1 MLKNHSA
8 FVKQLTAGLDCL
20 LILIAFYTSYY
31 LISQVQEFISFINYT
46 MSYWVMLVGFTFFYL
61 YFAETRSLFSIL
73 QFSWMNR
80 LLLRTVKVF
89 CYAGALGA
97 ALLYLM
103 PTHNVNPRI
112 YISFVAYSFLLIS
125 CEKIII
131 KIISTRLRS
140 DGLKT
145 TPIMVMGRGRAA
157 AQICQEI
164 YNHPEWGLRIVC
176 KMDISTS
183 VKEFENTVKNSYVEE
198 IFFCFPRRIS
208 SINFTVDPYIK
219 ACEEMGRPA
228 RVFFNMPSV
237 TNFARWD
244 YHQFMGRPT
253 LLSHTIEFDPDQ
265 LIFKRIFDVAGA
277 AFGILLMLILYPPL
291 AILIKMTSRGPV
303 FFKQV
308 RIGKN
313 GKYFVMHKFRSMH
326 CNAEVKKDE
335 LTDKNECK
343 GAIFKMKDDP
353 RVTFI
358 GKIIR
363 KFSIDEIPQFIDVL
377 KGEMSLVGT
386 RPPTTEE
393 IEKYQKWHHRRIS
406 IKPGM
411 TGLWQVSGRNKITD
425 FDEIAKLD
433 LKYIDNWSIWFDI
446 KIICKT
452 IFVIF
457 KRDSAY

>member
-8 FVKQLTAGLDCL
+8 FIKQLTAGLDCL

-31 LISQVQEFISFINYT
+31 LISQVHEFIPFISYT
-46 MSYWVMLVGFTFFYL
+46 MNYWVMLVGFTFFYL

-103 PTHNVNPRI
+103 PTHSVNPRL
-112 YISFVAYSFLLIS
+112 YVSFVLCAFLFISF
-125 CEKIII
+125 EKIII
-131 KIISTRLRS
+131 KIVSARLRS
-140 DGLKT
+140 SSSKI

-164 YNHPEWGLRIVC
+164 DNHPEWGLRIVC
-176 KMDISTS
+176 KMDISTP
-183 VKEFENTVKNSYVEE
+183 VKEFENVIKNSYVEE
-198 IFFCFPRRIS
+198 IFFCFPRRITS
-208 SINFTVDPYIK
+208 VNFSVDPYIK
-219 ACEEMGRPA
+219 SCEEMGRPA
-228 RVFFNMPSV
+228 RVFLNMPSV

-244 YHQFMGRPT
+244 YHHFMGRPT
-253 LLSHTIEFDPDQ
+253 LISHTIELDPDQ
-265 LIFKRIFDVAGA
+265 LVFKRIFDIAGA
-277 AFGILLMLILYPPL
+277 FFGIILLLILYFPI
-291 AILIKMTSRGPV
+291 AVLIKITSRGPV

-308 RIGKN
+308 RMGRN

-326 CNAEVKKDE
+326 CNAEVKRDE
-335 LTDKNECK
+335 LENENECK

-353 RVTFI
+353 RVTLI
-358 GKIIR
+358 GKVIR
-363 KFSIDEIPQFIDVL
+363 KFSIDELPQFIDVMR
-377 KGEMSLVGT
+377 GEMSLVGT

-393 IEKYQKWHHRRIS
+393 VEKYQKWHHRRIS

-411 TGLWQVSGRNKITD
+411 TGLWQVSGRNRITD
-425 FDEIAKLD
+425 FDEIVKLD
-433 LKYIDNWSIWFDI
+433 LKYIDNWRIWLDI

-452 IFVIF
+452 MFVLF
-457 KRDSAY
+457 RRGSAY

>member
-1 MLKNHSA
+1 MLKIHSA
-8 FVKQLTAGLDCL
+8 FIKQLMAGLDCL

-31 LISQVQEFISFINYT
+31 LVSQVHEFIPFISYT
-46 MSYWVMLVGFTFFYL
+46 MNYWVMLVGFAFFYL

-73 QFSWMNR
+73 QFSWMKG
-80 LLLRTVKVF
+80 LLLRIVKVF
-89 CYAGALGA
+89 CYAGALGS

-103 PTHNVNPRI
+103 PTHNVYPRL
-112 YISFVAYSFLLIS
+112 YVSFVLCAFLLIS
-125 CEKIII
+125 SEKIII
-131 KIISTRLRS
+131 KIISARLRS
-140 DGLKT
+140 SSSKT
-145 TPIMVMGRGRAA
+145 APIMVMGRGRAA

-164 YNHPEWGLRIVC
+164 DNHPEWGLRIVC

-183 VKEFENTVKNSYVEE
+183 VKEFENVIKNSYVEE

-208 SINFTVDPYIK
+208 SINFSVDPYIK

-244 YHQFMGRPT
+244 YHHFMGRPT
-253 LLSHTIEFDPDQ
+253 LVSHTIELDPDQ
-265 LIFKRIFDVAGA
+265 LVFKRIFDIAGA
-277 AFGILLMLILYPPL
+277 AFGSILLFLLYLPL
-291 AILIKMTSRGPV
+291 AVLIKITSRGPV

-308 RIGKN
+308 RVGKN
-313 GKYFVMHKFRSMH
+313 GKHFVLYKFRSMH
-326 CNAEVKKDE
+326 CGAEFKRKE
-335 LTDKNECK
+335 LEKENECK

-353 RVTFI
+353 RITFI

-363 KFSIDEIPQFIDVL
+363 KFSLDELPQFLNVL

-393 IEKYQKWHHRRIS
+393 VEKYQKWHHRRIS

-411 TGLWQVSGRNKITD
+411 TGQWQVSGRNKITD
-425 FDEIAKLD
+425 FDEIARLD
-433 LKYIDNWSIWFDI
+433 LKYIDNWSIWLDI

-452 IFVIF
+452 FFVIF
-457 KRDSAY
+457 KGDSAY